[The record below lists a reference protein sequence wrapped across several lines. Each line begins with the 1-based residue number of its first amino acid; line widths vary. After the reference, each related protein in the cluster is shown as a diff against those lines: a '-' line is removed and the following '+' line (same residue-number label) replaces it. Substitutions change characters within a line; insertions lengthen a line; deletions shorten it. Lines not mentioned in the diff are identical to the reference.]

1 MPPPRLA
8 LFHGR
13 LGDSRLAELEACAP
27 GVAAWCWDAE
37 VLRTNGGD
45 EGPSLV
51 QPLPAGVPD
60 AQLADAAA
68 RAVGCRGAF
77 EVWGTGDTVEACA
90 AAADAVPAEHIRDRV
105 PGPWRVESVVIG
117 AKRSRHGGDLG
128 ARMRHFDH
136 LFDSLEGRP
145 IQLRGPAHEVWLL
158 EDQRTREGGG
168 VLPGDPPRFRLL
180 LRLPTAT
187 PDTRALLG
195 PLDLRKRA
203 FVSTTSLK
211 ADRALMLC
219 NLGLA
224 DAGPGATLLD
234 PFCGSGSL
242 LLAAAAL
249 GAATVGA
256 DIDWRM
262 VSDNRWPIAIRPTA
276 DRPGRGTEAVR
287 MRDNFVEAGLP
298 EPTALLTVDMA
309 APDAAA
315 RLLQANGGRP
325 YDALVTDPPYGRR
338 EFQRGEQAWDGA
350 LTFKVDA
357 GAQGESLARLLD
369 LGVAVLRPGGRL
381 VFLAPVR
388 SPRDAHKPTL
398 PALRQWLQVEGRGR
412 GLTLVH
418 LGEERVHGGLHRA
431 VVALQRAG

>member
-1 MPPPRLA
+1 MPLPRLA

-27 GVAAWCWDAE
+27 AVSTWCWRGE

-51 QPLPAGVPD
+51 QPLPDDVPD
-60 AQLADAAA
+60 DVLADAAA

-77 EVWGTGDTVEACA
+77 EVWGAGDTVEACA
-90 AAADAVPAEHIRDRV
+90 AATAAVPAAHLRTRV
-105 PGPWRVESVVIG
+105 DGPWRVESVVIG

-136 LFDSLEGRP
+136 LFGALSGRP

-158 EDQRTREGGG
+158 EDRRTREGGG
-168 VLPGDPPRFRLL
+168 ALPGDPPRFHLL
-180 LRLPTAT
+180 LRLPTEV
-187 PDTRALLG
+187 PDTRALVG
-195 PLDLRKRA
+195 RLDLRRRA

-211 ADRALMLC
+211 ADRALLLG

-224 DAGPGATLLD
+224 GAGPGATLLD
-234 PFCGSGSL
+234 PYCGSGSL
-242 LLAAAAL
+242 LLAGAAL
-249 GAATVGA
+249 GAVPVGA

-262 VSDNRWPIAIRPTA
+262 VSDRRWPIQIRPTA

-287 MRDNFVEAGLP
+287 MRDNFDEAGLP
-298 EPTALLTVDMA
+298 GPRALLELDA
-309 APDAAA
+309 GAPDAVD
-315 RLLQANGGRP
+315 RLLGASGGRP

-338 EFQRGEQAWDGA
+338 AFQRGERAWDGA
-350 LTFKVDA
+350 LSFKVDA
-357 GAQGESLARLLD
+357 GTQGESLGRLLD
-369 LGVAVLRPGGRL
+369 LAVAVLRRGGRL

-388 SPRDAHKPTL
+388 SPRDARKPTR
-398 PALRQWLQVEGRGR
+398 AELRAWLRAEGAAR
-412 GLTLVH
+412 GLGLVH

-431 VVALQRAG
+431 VVAMVRTP